1 MSKKILSA
9 EKIIV
14 YCDGGARNNPGPAA
28 IGVIISGIRNQES
41 GIRGYGEFIGQA
53 TNNQAEYQAVIFAF
67 KKIKQLFG
75 KEKSHD
81 LEIEIRSDSELMVN
95 QLNGRFKI
103 KDQNLQPLFFEIW
116 NLKQDFKDVKFVQ
129 VPREEN
135 KEADLL
141 VNKELN
147 NQNGL
152 F

>member
-1 MSKKILSA
+1 MSKKILST

-28 IGVIISGIRNQES
+28 IGVIISGIR
-41 GIRGYGEFIGQA
+41 GYSEFIGQA
-53 TNNQAEYQAVIFAF
+53 TNNQAEYQAVVFAF

-75 KEKSHD
+75 KEKSQD

-103 KDQNLQPLFFEIW
+103 KDKDLQPLFFEIW
-116 NLKQDFKDVKFVQ
+116 NLKQDFKDVGFVQ

-147 NQNGL
+147 NQVGL

>member
-9 EKIIV
+9 EKIKV

-28 IGVIISGIRNQES
+28 IGVVIEISKSEIKEYS
-41 GIRGYGEFIGQA
+41 EFLGSA
-53 TNNQAEYQAVIFAF
+53 TNNQAEYQAVIFAL
-67 KKIKQLFG
+67 KKIKQLIG
-75 KEKSHD
+75 KEKSQA
-81 LEIEIRSDSELMVN
+81 LEVEIRSDSELLIK
-95 QLNGRFKI
+95 QLNGQFKI
-103 KDQNLQPLFFEIW
+103 KDKDLQPLFFEIW
-116 NLKQDFKDVKFVQ
+116 NTKQDFKDVKFIQ

-147 NQNGL
+147 NREGM